1 MESQENKNKPK
12 VVDSEDYN
20 VEKPQELTQPQYNST
35 TKNRQ
40 GAELPAVENLN
51 QTEGLKNELK
61 GAKKDNNHPATPIND
76 ESLHGEG
83 PKTELGNGPRDQDE
97 DEDEKIIRT

>member
-1 MESQENKNKPK
+1 MENKENKKNHK
-12 VVDSEDYN
+12 VTDSEEYN
-20 VEKPQELTQPQYNST
+20 IEKPQELTQPQYNST

-40 GAELPAVENLN
+40 GGELPAVENLN

-61 GAKKDNNHPATPIND
+61 DAKKDNNHPATPIND
-76 ESLHGEG
+76 ESLHGGG